1 MSLWFRLHPVIELN
15 VFFSSLHTCIFARQL
30 ASCFSAVTLFL
41 QIAATIAM
49 FSLIAFDYDILP
61 TDVGD
66 IYFDIRTNKDF
77 RRGLAWRHRESG
89 DDDIIQV

>member
-1 MSLWFRLHPVIELN
+1 
-15 VFFSSLHTCIFARQL
+15 
-30 ASCFSAVTLFL
+30 
-41 QIAATIAM
+41 M

-89 DDDIIQV
+89 DDDIIQVLTPVT